1 MSQEINTKL
10 QRKTV
15 GSGRWF
21 ESNGTRLKKEVE
33 GYINSAYE
41 KVPEIDEKVIAG
53 LCPHAGFRYS
63 GPTAGYTLAAMKKN
77 AMKHGTPDVC
87 FIIGFSHSKRFEY
100 AAVMDGASITSPIE
114 TSIIDHESIELFM
127 KGREK
132 IVCDYRPHN
141 GEHSAENELPFVQC
155 AFPGMKVVIVL
166 VGTHNQNVWKQVS
179 DGLKFVSEKKNIC
192 VVASTDM
199 LHDESHELVEKVDRK
214 TMDLTVKMD
223 IDGLNKN
230 WSYEN
235 QIYCGISAVIPT
247 MQFCKELGCKKA
259 IELDLTNS
267 EKITGRYNSGWVVGY
282 GACVFVI

>member
-1 MSQEINTKL
+1 MTKEINTTL

-15 GSGRWF
+15 GAGRWF
-21 ESNGTRLKKEVE
+21 ESNGSRLKKEVE
-33 GYINSAYE
+33 GYINAAYDKIPTIE
-41 KVPEIDEKVIAG
+41 EKVIAG

-63 GPTAGYTLAAMKKN
+63 GPTAGYTLAAMKKS
-77 AMKHGTPDVC
+77 AIKHGNPDVI

-114 TSIIDHESIELFM
+114 TTLIDKESIELFM
-127 KGREK
+127 NGKDK

-155 AFPGMKVVIVL
+155 AFPGTKVVIVL
-166 VGTHNQNVWKQVS
+166 IGTHNKTVWNQVS
-179 DGLKFVSEKKNIC
+179 EGLKNVSEKKNMF

-199 LHDESHELVEKVDRK
+199 LHDESHDLVEKVDRQ

-223 IDGLNKN
+223 IDGLNKK
-230 WSYEN
+230 WSYDN
-235 QIYCGISAVIPT
+235 QIYCGITAVIPT
-247 MQFCKELGCKKA
+247 MQFCKVLGCKKA

-267 EKITGRYNSGWVVGY
+267 EKITGRYNTGWVVGY
-282 GACVFVI
+282 GSCVFAI